1 MTQQKSHFAEGH
13 IATQTKSQLAVSGA
27 YVKVS
32 YLKEKIE
39 ELKRGN
45 EAVEELRLVGLS
57 ALHIDCDL
65 DQDTWHGT
73 NVSVSEETIGSVV
86 QLLKKQ
92 NIQHLA
98 KLHFC

>member
-32 YLKEKIE
+32 SLKEKIE
-39 ELKRGN
+39 ELKRVN

-65 DQDTWHGT
+65 DQSIWHGT
-73 NVSVSEETIGSVV
+73 NLSVNSKPATIS
-86 QLLKKQ
+86 
-92 NIQHLA
+92 
-98 KLHFC
+98 

>member
-1 MTQQKSHFAEGH
+1 M
-13 IATQTKSQLAVSGA
+13 AVSGA

-32 YLKEKIE
+32 SLKEKIE
-39 ELKRGN
+39 ELKRVN

-73 NVSVSEETIGSVV
+73 NISVSEETIGSLD
-86 QLLKKQ
+86 QLLKKRT
-92 NIQHLA
+92 IQVHSP

>member
-1 MTQQKSHFAEGH
+1 M
-13 IATQTKSQLAVSGA
+13 AVSGA

-32 YLKEKIE
+32 SLKEKIE
-39 ELKRGN
+39 ELKRVN

-73 NVSVSEETIGSVV
+73 NVSVRDNWLS
-86 QLLKKQ
+86 
-92 NIQHLA
+92 
-98 KLHFC
+98 